1 MTRRSWAQAGT
12 GRIGVA
18 GVIVGLVLALVTPA
32 SAEARTRVIDLG
44 TLPGRTVSAA
54 VAISD
59 TGFVTGS
66 STRPGTDDTRGFIWH
81 PLLGMH
87 DLGTLG
93 GGHTRVTAVNRFG
106 YVTGCSDSKD
116 G

>member
-1 MTRRSWAQAGT
+1 MTLRSSAQAGT

-18 GVIVGLVLALVTPA
+18 AVIVGLVLPLVTPA

-44 TLPGRTVSAA
+44 TLPGGTVSAA

-59 TGFVTGS
+59 TGFVTGAS
-66 STRPGTDDTRGFIWH
+66 RRPGTDDTRAFIWRR
-81 PLLGMH
+81 LLGMH

-93 GGHTRVTAVNRFG
+93 GGHTRVTAVNRLG
-106 YVTGCSDSKD
+106 YVT
-116 G
+116 